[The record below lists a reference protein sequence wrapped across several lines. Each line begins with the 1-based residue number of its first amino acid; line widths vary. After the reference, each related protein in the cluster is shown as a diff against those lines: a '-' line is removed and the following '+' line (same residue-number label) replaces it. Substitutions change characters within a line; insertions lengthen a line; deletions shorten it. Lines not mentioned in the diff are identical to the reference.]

1 MTRID
6 QFAAFLGAVARP
18 WCLISIGTATA
29 WAIFDG
35 KDAAIITAAGLI
47 AMGLYGAKAAEEF
60 GKDRNA
66 SKTEI
71 AKAQQPTPEKE

>member
-1 MTRID
+1 MTRLE
-6 QFAAFLGAVARP
+6 ALSAFLGAVARP
-18 WCLISIGTATA
+18 WCLISIGSATA

-66 SKTEI
+66 SKASI
-71 AKAQQPTPEKE
+71 AKAQNPGGGE